1 MNNDNDLYI
10 YIVAYAYDDFSDVGL
25 HMMGVYLDQDR
36 AAMAAIDH
44 MSDDPDQ
51 AGRCVNFNADTEA
64 YDSPIEE
71 GETYVIKVKVDQR
84 RAGDA

>member
-25 HMMGVYLDQDR
+25 HMMGVYLDADR
-36 AAMAAIDH
+36 AAMAAELV
-44 MSDDPDQ
+44 Q
-51 AGRCVNFNADTEA
+51 AEQFVTFNPDTEA
-64 YDSPIEE
+64 YDSPVEE
-71 GETYVIKVKVDQR
+71 GRTYVIKVKVDQR